1 MAPFKYESNQWKKQM
16 EIKISAKY
24 LQHNVFIGF
33 TAENEKLPKNKCVII
48 KFYQK
53 GFGYTYSE
61 SVEVSDKL
69 REDSKNEEFFVTFMD
84 HGTMDESEQLAKIF
98 EPMMVIMELGERDL
112 EEELQ
117 LVKGNF
123 STDKFNK
130 MVMEVM
136 GTLVQLHNVGIIH
149 RDIAARNYIVFEK
162 KEEGNL
168 IIKRIKLAD
177 FDDSVPYLDGE
188 EKASEEDLKE
198 LKNDIKQAG
207 LLVSEMASI
216 KILGLTNE
224 QAVDTSRCI
233 KTLFKSA
240 NREAIKAF
248 ASELSWQMILDILIV
263 WKELPGISF
272 LVGNMTSKDREQRM
286 TAKGVADYLEG
297 KCKPRQN
304 GKSPE
309 ANCERRSPK
318 RIKLFGKMLT
328 EDEKGSAPGQS
339 ASGQSVSG
347 QSVSGQSVSGQSVSG
362 QSVSGQSVSGQSV
375 SGKCVS
381 GQSVS
386 GQSISGQSA
395 SGHPVSGQSVS
406 RHPVSGQSVSG
417 QSVSG
422 KCVSGQSPKDSW
434 NVHLK
439 MTLFGDVL
447 VEKKLDDFEK
457 IVIAKSLTS
466 SAMEGIE
473 HFVHELAE
481 RTEFCEQ

>member
-1 MAPFKYESNQWKKQM
+1 
-16 EIKISAKY
+16 
-24 LQHNVFIGF
+24 
-33 TAENEKLPKNKCVII
+33 
-48 KFYQK
+48 
-53 GFGYTYSE
+53 
-61 SVEVSDKL
+61 
-69 REDSKNEEFFVTFMD
+69 
-84 HGTMDESEQLAKIF
+84 MDESEQLAKIF

-136 GTLVQLHNVGIIH
+136 GTLVQLHN
-149 RDIAARNYIVFEK
+149 
-162 KEEGNL
+162 
-168 IIKRIKLAD
+168 
-177 FDDSVPYLDGE
+177 DSVPYLDGE

-309 ANCERRSPK
+309 ANLDNPSVDNPSVDNPSVDNPSVDNPSVDNPSVDNPSVEN
-318 RIKLFGKMLT
+318 
-328 EDEKGSAPGQS
+328 
-339 ASGQSVSG
+339 ASVDNPSVDNPSVDNQPVDTPSVDNQSVDTPSVDN
-347 QSVSGQSVSGQSVSG
+347 QSVDNPSVENASVDN
-362 QSVSGQSVSGQSV
+362 
-375 SGKCVS
+375 
-381 GQSVS
+381 
-386 GQSISGQSA
+386 
-395 SGHPVSGQSVS
+395 P
-406 RHPVSGQSVSG
+406 
-417 QSVSG
+417 
-422 KCVSGQSPKDSW
+422 SPKDSW